1 MEVAEPRLKIRRIDR
16 QRSPNLEL
24 AGWKLKVRPHHS
36 DDRVRNRV
44 ETDRFPDDAWIA
56 RESPL
61 PQSVAQ
67 EDNPILP
74 RLGLIVR
81 ETPAQSRAHPKHR
94 QEVRRDA
101 RPLQPLRIAV
111 SRQIVIRRRKLA

>member
-44 ETDRFPDDAWIA
+44 QTDRFPDDAWIA

-67 EDNPILP
+67 EDNPTLP
-74 RLGLIVR
+74 GLGLIVG
-81 ETPAQSRAHPKHR
+81 ETPAQSRPHPKHR
-94 QEVRRDA
+94 SEERRVGKEW
-101 RPLQPLRIAV
+101 R
-111 SRQIVIRRRKLA
+111 